1 MQKEVS
7 INAYSETSKFNLD
20 EFSTSYIRPVRDI
33 PSLNTNETQGYV
45 DPDKLKRID
54 ILEVIRSIEN

>member
-1 MQKEVS
+1 LR
-7 INAYSETSKFNLD
+7 KFNQKLID
-20 EFSTSYIRPVRDI
+20 EFSTSYIRPVRDLP
-33 PSLNTNETQGYV
+33 PSNTKENQGFV